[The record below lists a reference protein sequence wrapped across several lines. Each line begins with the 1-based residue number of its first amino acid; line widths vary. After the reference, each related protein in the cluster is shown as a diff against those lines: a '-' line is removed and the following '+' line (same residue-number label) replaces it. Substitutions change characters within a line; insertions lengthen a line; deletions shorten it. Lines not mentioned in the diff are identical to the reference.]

1 MFFFNYFS
9 KTRTILTKPSLLR
22 IQYRVEDDTDDDIN
36 PVIPLP
42 DLKLYEA
49 ELLTS
54 VGQTQ
59 FTCDYIGSIV
69 LNLLDKLVIEECV
82 EVPSIDQSSVTLQAF
97 TFALTTYCS
106 IGQNGAFRPI
116 NRELFQRR
124 LVTIMFGA
132 LRNVLIV
139 VGTDRRDVLDE
150 YLDPFGSCKDILR
163 MLTVECDRD
172 LTGWSEEVLRI
183 RREHVSAIVY
193 LMLYML
199 HKTLQTDQQYQQLLD
214 ILKSQAV
221 ILSQTFCQFLL
232 HHADLFSKCLSIL
245 FKLIRDVRSISSH
258 DDASGQT
265 HSSKTSRRSA
275 NRRLK
280 KRSGVQA
287 ICTHHHQ
294 NTHELGCALER
305 MLLSV
310 TENLDAAVHLSVVF
324 RFFQRNV
331 ICCCNNDL
339 DNIKRLLIIS
349 RRLRVQKPCL
359 NFIKNNILKSIYS
372 NVECSVCDER
382 KASFGINDAFV
393 RLYRDWMR
401 QLHPGEMIVFLKH
414 IAKISKYI
422 PFDISCKI
430 FVDVVLPPFRR
441 EKLRLEEETDCFK
454 SSDTM
459 RSMSKDIIINCLN
472 VFLCYLRDIRLIK
485 GFFNDENIQHMEDLI
500 VVPELASLVCCL
512 LKIGL
517 ENSSFLG
524 ENCGEQLVL
533 CEKLRQIKC
542 NSVLHVT
549 DVLVKLFDVLG
560 GTSVPILKHYDVLDF
575 NETVQSPNR
584 ILLLLQSNRLDVQ
597 GLLHLAVVYWNM
609 ILQLLRANAATAS
622 VEQQPE
628 RLFSSHTKD
637 ALIMIV
643 FNSLKCFLHSP
654 KTEPTSS
661 DESTQFQ
668 LLDYSWISLNELCPS
683 IEVWSVSAAD
693 TLPLKCDLHSEAEYI
708 PSSFLQTEI
717 DLNDILTDRK
727 DDCIK
732 QRMCSF
738 NRSHTKETSI
748 TSISTTASS
757 GFSFVFDVRNA
768 SRECYYVSSLPCGPT
783 DVNTDCAQLGKVVE
797 TAVSADTSVA
807 NSGGLE
813 TGGTPAVVQGLIK
826 YVSSKVLD
834 TIFASAEKIES
845 DSADI
850 VESVNFVKKT
860 DKFFRS
866 DQLDA
871 VHSAEYKKLFMQLFE
886 ITCGVIMCSTS
897 STSSGACKFAFLLAS
912 SYVMIIFKSSTVF
925 YERNISIAEPFAS
938 DNHFQMF
945 IIVNLQLFRSNIYA
959 CRYCN

>member
-1 MFFFNYFS
+1 M
-9 KTRTILTKPSLLR
+9 ILTKSPLLR
-22 IQYRVEDDTDDDIN
+22 KQYRAEDDTDDDIN

-49 ELLTS
+49 ELLAS
-54 VGQTQ
+54 IGQTQ

-82 EVPSIDQSSVTLQAF
+82 EVPSIDHSSVTLRAF
-97 TFALTTYCS
+97 TFALETYCT
-106 IGQNGAFRPI
+106 IGQNCAFRPI

-124 LVTIMFGA
+124 LVTIMYGA

-139 VGTDRRDVLDE
+139 AGTDRRDVVDE

-163 MLTVECDRD
+163 LLTVECDRD

-183 RREHVSAIVY
+183 KGEHISAIVY
-193 LMLYML
+193 LMLHML
-199 HKTLQTDQQYQQLLD
+199 HKTLHTDQQYQQLLD
-214 ILKSQAV
+214 ILKPQAAV
-221 ILSQTFCQFLL
+221 LSQTCCRFLM
-232 HHADLFSKCLSIL
+232 HHGDLFSKCLSIL
-245 FKLIRDVRSISSH
+245 FKLIRDVRRISAH
-258 DDASGQT
+258 DDGSGQT
-265 HSSKTSRRSA
+265 HSSKTTRRSV
-275 NRRLK
+275 NRRWT
-280 KRSGVQA
+280 KRKTAQA

-310 TENLDAAVHLSVVF
+310 TENLDDVVHLSAVF
-324 RFFQRNV
+324 RFFQWNV

-382 KASFGINDAFV
+382 KASFGNNEAFV

-401 QLHPGEMIVFLKH
+401 QLHPTEMIVFLKH

-441 EKLRLEEETDCFK
+441 EKLRLQEGNDEDCFNT
-454 SSDTM
+454 SETM

-500 VVPELASLVCCL
+500 VVPEIASLVCCL

-533 CEKLRQIKC
+533 FEKLRQIKC
-542 NSVLHVT
+542 NAVLHVT
-549 DVLVKLFDVLG
+549 EVLVKLFDVLEN
-560 GTSVPILKHYDVLDF
+560 TTVPILRLYDALDF

-584 ILLLLQSNRLDVQ
+584 IFMLLQSHHLDIQ
-597 GLLHLAVVYWNM
+597 GLLHLAVVYWNL
-609 ILQLLRANAATAS
+609 ILQLLRANTAIPS
-622 VEQQPE
+622 ADQQPD

-654 KTEPTSS
+654 TTEPTSNDDLMQS
-661 DESTQFQ
+661 H
-668 LLDYSWISLNELCPS
+668 LLDYSWISLNELRPS
-683 IEVWSVSAAD
+683 TTKEWCVNVAD
-693 TLPLKCDLHSEAEYI
+693 TVPLKCDHHATNYSEAEHFPI
-708 PSSFLQTEI
+708 SILQTKI
-717 DLNDILTDRK
+717 DFNDILTDRK
-727 DDCIK
+727 YDSI
-732 QRMCSF
+732 QQMRSVS
-738 NRSHTKETSI
+738 RSHTKETSI
-748 TSISTTASS
+748 TSMSTTASS
-757 GFSFVFDVRNA
+757 GFSFVFDVRNNA
-768 SRECYYVSSLPCGPT
+768 CRDSFLVDSLRCGPT
-783 DVNTDCAQLGKVVE
+783 VIKTDYVQFGEIVESAVSSETCYVNTGALN
-797 TAVSADTSVA
+797 TS
-807 NSGGLE
+807 
-813 TGGTPAVVQGLIK
+813 GTPAVVQGLIK
-826 YVSSKVLD
+826 YVSNKVLD
-834 TIFASAEKIES
+834 TIFASPEKIKS
-845 DSADI
+845 DSVDSA
-850 VESVNFVKKT
+850 ESVNLAKKT
-860 DKFFRS
+860 DTFFRS
-866 DQLDA
+866 DELDA
-871 VHSAEYKKLFMQLFE
+871 LHSAEYKRLFMQLFE
-886 ITCGVIMCSTS
+886 ITCGVMMCSTS
-897 STSSGACKFAFLLAS
+897 SCSSGACKFSIYCLL
-912 SYVMIIFKSSTVF
+912 
-925 YERNISIAEPFAS
+925 
-938 DNHFQMF
+938 F
-945 IIVNLQLFRSNIYA
+945 I
-959 CRYCN
+959 

>member
-1 MFFFNYFS
+1 MIHCRLQSEKWKASKAVRKRILIRSTNLYEQLPKYQKYLNVFVFRNFS

-22 IQYRVEDDTDDDIN
+22 IQNRVEGGDDDIN

-42 DLKLYEA
+42 DLKIYEA

-54 VGQTQ
+54 IGQTQ

-82 EVPSIDQSSVTLQAF
+82 EVPSIDHSSVTLQAF
-97 TFALTTYCS
+97 TFALETYCS
-106 IGQNGAFRPI
+106 IGQNCAFRTI

-124 LVTIMFGA
+124 LVTIMYGA

-163 MLTVECDRD
+163 LLTAECDRE
-172 LTGWSEEVLRI
+172 LTGCSEEVLRI
-183 RREHVSAIVY
+183 KREHISAIVY

-214 ILKSQAV
+214 ILKPQAV
-221 ILSQTFCQFLL
+221 VLSQTCSKFLL
-232 HHADLFSKCLSIL
+232 HHGDLFSKCLSIM
-245 FKLIRDVRSISSH
+245 FKLIRDVRSISAH

-265 HSSKTSRRSA
+265 NSSKASRRLA
-275 NRRLK
+275 NRRWT
-280 KRSGVQA
+280 KRRA
-287 ICTHHHQ
+287 APTICTHHHQ
-294 NTHELGCALER
+294 NTHELGCAIER

-310 TENLDAAVHLSVVF
+310 AEKLDTAVHLSVVF

-339 DNIKRLLIIS
+339 ENIKRLLVIS
-349 RRLRVQKPCL
+349 RRLRVQKPCF

-382 KASFGINDAFV
+382 KSSFGMNDAFV
-393 RLYRDWMR
+393 HLYRDWMR
-401 QLHPGEMIVFLKH
+401 QLHPAEMIVFLKH

-441 EKLRLEEETDCFK
+441 EKLRLEEENDSDCFN
-454 SSDTM
+454 STETL

-500 VVPELASLVCCL
+500 VVPEIASLVCCL

-533 CEKLRQIKC
+533 FEKLRQIKC

-549 DVLVKLFDVLG
+549 EVLVKLFDVLG
-560 GTSVPILKHYDVLDF
+560 STSVPILKHYDALDF

-584 ILLLLQSNRLDVQ
+584 MLMLLQSHRLDVQ

-609 ILQLLRANAATAS
+609 ILQLLRANAVNTAADH
-622 VEQQPE
+622 QPD

-643 FNSLKCFLHSP
+643 FNSLKCFLHTP
-654 KTEPTSS
+654 TAEPTSN
-661 DESTQFQ
+661 DELQSQ
-668 LLDYSWISLNELCPS
+668 LLDYSWISLNELHPS
-683 IEVWSVSAAD
+683 SRDERRVSVTD
-693 TLPLKCDLHSEAEYI
+693 TTPLKCDHHVTNYSEAEHF
-708 PSSFLQTEI
+708 PSSILQAEI
-717 DLNDILTDRK
+717 DFNDILTDRR
-727 DDCIK
+727 DDGIK
-732 QRMCSF
+732 PRACSVS
-738 NRSHTKETSI
+738 RSHTKETSF
-748 TSISTTASS
+748 TSISTTTCS

-768 SRECYYVSSLPCGPT
+768 CRDSVFVSSLRCGPT
-783 DVNTDCAQLGKVVE
+783 VVGTDCVPFGKIVESVISDNDVVNT
-797 TAVSADTSVA
+797 
-807 NSGGLE
+807 SGFE
-813 TGGTPAVVQGLIK
+813 TGRTPAVVQGLIK
-826 YVSSKVLD
+826 YVSNKVLD
-834 TIFASAEKIES
+834 TIFASAEKIKS
-845 DSADI
+845 ADSA
-850 VESVNFVKKT
+850 ESVNLMKT
-860 DKFFRS
+860 TDTLFRS
-866 DQLDA
+866 DELDA

-886 ITCGVIMCSTS
+886 ITCGVMMCSNC
-897 STSSGACKFAFLLAS
+897 SSGACKFAFYYLL
-912 SYVMIIFKSSTVF
+912 V
-925 YERNISIAEPFAS
+925 
-938 DNHFQMF
+938 
-945 IIVNLQLFRSNIYA
+945 IV
-959 CRYCN
+959 